1 VNAPA
6 RRPSYRVTFAVVLVS
21 VSTYSLLQSLVIP
34 VLPIIQHGLHTSQA
48 TVTWVL
54 TVYLLSASV
63 ATPILGRVG
72 DAIGKKPM
80 FVLSLAALGVGSLL
94 AALASSIGVMIVARA
109 VQGVG
114 GAVLPLAFGIIREE
128 FPRERVTVAISITAA
143 LLAVGGGAG
152 IVLAGPVVDALDYHW
167 LFWMPAIAI
176 GLATIAAFLVLPD
189 SEQRNPGPISVL
201 AAGLLS
207 GWLVTLILAV
217 SEGQAWGWSSPAILL
232 LAVGT
237 VVLAIA
243 WARVERRAATPLID
257 LTMMRLPAVWSTNL
271 VALLFGAGLYAAI
284 GFLPEFLQT
293 PTSSGYG
300 FGASVTASGLFLLP
314 MTVTMFFAGIASG
327 RLSVRIGAKPVL
339 LAGSAVS
346 IVPFALLT
354 FAPTHRVLV
363 YTATA
368 VLGIGFG
375 LAFSAM
381 SSIVVES
388 VPAGQV
394 GVASG
399 MNTNI
404 RTIGGSIGAAAMA
417 SIVTSGVAPGTV
429 PRLSGYTHGFAFLM
443 SAAVVAAAA
452 ALLVPSRR
460 ALAAAAGAPEAGG
473 EAPLVAGNDLAVAE

>member
-1 VNAPA
+1 
-6 RRPSYRVTFAVVLVS
+6 
-21 VSTYSLLQSLVIP
+21 
-34 VLPIIQHGLHTSQA
+34 
-48 TVTWVL
+48 
-54 TVYLLSASV
+54 
-63 ATPILGRVG
+63 
-72 DAIGKKPM
+72 M
-80 FVLSLAALGVGSLL
+80 
-94 AALASSIGVMIVARA
+94 
-109 VQGVG
+109 
-114 GAVLPLAFGIIREE
+114 
-128 FPRERVTVAISITAA
+128 
-143 LLAVGGGAG
+143 
-152 IVLAGPVVDALDYHW
+152 
-167 LFWMPAIAI
+167 
-176 GLATIAAFLVLPD
+176 
-189 SEQRNPGPISVL
+189 L